1 MWIDGEYKD
10 LLMRDALDGELDGER
25 LRDFGRLVAED
36 VDFAEE
42 YVELRRLGEEV
53 AELGLLDSE
62 KRVDLVEDVMRD
74 IRFAPAPA
82 RPRQSV
88 ATGRFLAAAA
98 ALALAVLGPLLY
110 WWPSDLA
117 GFSGTV
123 ELFDDLTTSG
133 EALWAEWSSAMSGAT
148 LSLQG
153 GVVFAL
159 TAAILAA
166 VAGVNAWS
174 ARANA
179 ETRKGQ

>member
-1 MWIDGEYKD
+1 M
-10 LLMRDALDGELDGER
+10 
-25 LRDFGRLVAED
+25 AED

-42 YVELRRLGEEV
+42 YVELRRIGEEV
-53 AELGLLDSE
+53 AELGFLQTE
-62 KRVDLVEDVMRD
+62 KSVDLVEDVMRD
-74 IRFAPAPA
+74 IRTAPAPA

-88 ATGRFLAAAA
+88 ETGRLLAAAT

-123 ELFDDLTTSG
+123 ELFDDLSTSG
-133 EALWAEWSSAMSGAT
+133 EAIWTEWTSALSGAT
-148 LSLQG
+148 FSLQG
-153 GVVFAL
+153 GLVFVL
-159 TAAILAA
+159 TAVILAA

-179 ETRKGQ
+179 ETRKGR